1 MAIQTNTE
9 KLEQVQAA
17 IAKIECGAQSY
28 TIGEGGA
35 SRQVT
40 RANLSDLYQR
50 EKELLWLVSR
60 EQNGGGIRVSYGMP
74 K

>member
-1 MAIQTNTE
+1 MAIKTYAEQ
-9 KLEQVQAA
+9 LETVQAA
-17 IAKIECGAQSY
+17 IEKIESGAQSY

-40 RANLSDLYQR
+40 RATLRDLYDR
-50 EKELLWLVSR
+50 ETKLRSLVAR
-60 EQNGGGIRVSYGMP
+60 EANGGGIRVNYGMP